1 MKKTLIALAAVAVSS
16 AAMAQVTVSGK
27 YAVAYTSTE
36 SAAGVKASGFGT
48 TDGDVVF
55 TAAEDIGAGMKAGAT
70 MAVRVR
76 GRGNADSVAA
86 CQSIKLDSAFDAK
99 YPEGTDIPAGAI
111 SNCPATNLGVA
122 ARDASVYLQGGFGRI
137 TLGSVEAGNG
147 IIGRASA
154 GAPVIGQDG
163 GVTLDGGAN
172 VDMASLSLPIG
183 AVTATVMLI
192 DSIGAPGAGGMHAAA
207 ATTDATLVGLAY
219 AAGPISAGLD
229 HTTFGKNAAAAGTD
243 SRTRVSASYNLGV
256 ATVGAGYQTKETF
269 AGVSDDQMMVGVS
282 IPMGAITLGATYATK
297 DSDTNAADASGYEVG
312 MNYGFSKRTNMQV
325 AYQSIGLDAG
335 KDATQLRVRLMH
347 SF

>member
-1 MKKTLIALAAVAVSS
+1 
-16 AAMAQVTVSGK
+16 MAQVTVSGK

-55 TAAEDIGAGMKAGAT
+55 TAAEDIGAGMKAGAS
-70 MAVRVR
+70 MAVQVR
-76 GRGNADSVAA
+76 GRKADNTT
-86 CQSIKLDSAFDAK
+86 IN
-99 YPEGTDIPAGAI
+99 G
-111 SNCPATNLGVA
+111 
-122 ARDASVYLQGGFGRI
+122 RDASVYLQGGFGRI
-137 TLGSVEAGNG
+137 TLGSIEAGNG
-147 IIGRASA
+147 IVGRASA

-163 GVTLDGGAN
+163 GVTLDGAGN

-192 DSIGAPGAGGMHAAA
+192 DSIGAPGAGGMQSAA

-269 AGVSDDQMMVGVS
+269 AGVSDNQMMVGVS
-282 IPMGAITLGATYATK
+282 VPMGAITLGATYATK
-297 DSDTNAADASGYEVG
+297 DSDTDAADASGYEVG
-312 MNYGFSKRTNMQV
+312 MNYAFSKRTNMQV

-335 KDATQLRVRLMH
+335 DDATAFRVRLMH

>member
-55 TAAEDIGAGMKAGAT
+55 TAAEDIGAGVKAGASL
-70 MAVRVR
+70 AVRVR
-76 GRGNADSVAA
+76 GRGNVDSGASAVAA
-86 CQSIKLDSAFDAK
+86 GNTAA
-99 YPEGTDIPAGAI
+99 IPAQ
-111 SNCPATNLGVA
+111 NTGVG

-137 TLGSVEAGNG
+137 TMGSIEAGNG

-154 GAPVIGQDG
+154 GAPTIGQDG
-163 GVTLDGGAN
+163 GVTLDGAAN

-192 DSIGAPGAGGMHAAA
+192 DSIGAPGAGGMQSAA

-269 AGVSDDQMMVGVS
+269 AGVSDNQMMVGVS
-282 IPMGAITLGATYATK
+282 VPMGAITLGATYATK
-297 DSDTNAADASGYEVG
+297 DSDTDAADASGYEVG
-312 MNYGFSKRTNMQV
+312 MNYAFSKRTNLQIS
-325 AYQSIGLDAG
+325 YQSIGLDAG
-335 KDATQLRVRLMH
+335 NDATAMRARLMH

>member
-1 MKKTLIALAAVAVSS
+1 
-16 AAMAQVTVSGK
+16 MAQVTVSGK

-36 SAAGVKASGFGT
+36 SAAGVKANGFGT

-55 TAAEDIGAGMKAGAT
+55 SGAEDIGAGMKAGASL
-70 MAVRVR
+70 AIKVR
-76 GRGNADSVAA
+76 GRESAVTAATTAKNADGSAVDATITSTVSGAA
-86 CQSIKLDSAFDAK
+86 SSSIN
-99 YPEGTDIPAGAI
+99 G
-111 SNCPATNLGVA
+111 
-122 ARDASVYLQGGFGRI
+122 RDATVYLQGGFGRI
-137 TLGSVEAGNG
+137 TLGTIEAGNG

-163 GVTLDGGAN
+163 GVTLDGAAN

-192 DSIGAPGAGGMHAAA
+192 DSIGNPGAGGMQAAA

-297 DSDTNAADASGYEVG
+297 DSDTDAADASGYEVG

-335 KDATQLRVRLMH
+335 KDATALRVRLMH